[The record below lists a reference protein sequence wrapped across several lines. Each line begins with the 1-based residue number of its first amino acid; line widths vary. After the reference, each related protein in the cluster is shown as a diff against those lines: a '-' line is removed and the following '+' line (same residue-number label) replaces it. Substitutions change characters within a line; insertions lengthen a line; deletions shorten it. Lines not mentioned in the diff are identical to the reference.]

1 MTLRLLRIR
10 FKGEIMPISA
20 SNGVSAALS
29 QVNAQEQRSVLVL
42 KKALDAQAQTAAALI
57 QALPQPVAID
67 NLPPNL
73 GRNVNTSA

>member
-1 MTLRLLRIR
+1 MS
-10 FKGEIMPISA
+10 ISD

-57 QALPQPVAID
+57 QALPKPASID
-67 NLPPNL
+67 NLPPNV
-73 GRNVNTSA
+73 GRNVNTRA

>member
-1 MTLRLLRIR
+1 ML
-10 FKGEIMPISA
+10 ISA

-57 QALPQPVAID
+57 QALPQPVAI
-67 NLPPNL
+67 NSLSPSV
-73 GRNVNTSA
+73 GRNVNTTA